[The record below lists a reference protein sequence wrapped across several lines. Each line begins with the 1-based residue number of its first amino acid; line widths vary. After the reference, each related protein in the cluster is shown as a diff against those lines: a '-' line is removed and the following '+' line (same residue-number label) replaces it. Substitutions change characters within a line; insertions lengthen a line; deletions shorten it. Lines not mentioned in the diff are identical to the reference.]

1 MLVAQPSCS
10 QQPRP
15 CFPDAGRGALC
26 RRALARPRPGRSA
39 RMPPR
44 LATAQRIQPS
54 RPLRGGVDGQ
64 RNFVDIAAAWQLSPS
79 SWSTPVLI
87 HRNHSGMLKFLARFE
102 PHIIAVMLAVFA
114 TCDRGRG
121 LFVDSGAND
130 GAWSLMAGVAG
141 CRVIAVEPQPQCTRL
156 LRSAVRVNGLSERV
170 SIHQSILAAR
180 PIETQVPTDRCG
192 GDTQFLPD
200 GRVTT
205 AFGWDER
212 RFNRSLATAP
222 RATVRSASLDDLL
235 QRGRDVPATVDL
247 WHIDTEGAELVVLR
261 SAAAALS
268 AARVRRVLIEVRT
281 DRWVKFGVPQ
291 RAGLAEARQLF
302 SKWRCVNA
310 CSNAPF
316 DWSRSPDAK
325 RDCARR
331 LVNTGVTSIDV
342 YCVHPLAAP
351 VGREPGLRALHEWF
365 AKG

>member
-1 MLVAQPSCS
+1 MLVPEFK
-10 QQPRP
+10 PRVP
-15 CFPDAGRGALC
+15 CYSPGAV
-26 RRALARPRPGRSA
+26 LARSLGRTRSIGSLA

-44 LATAQRIQPS
+44 LATAERTQPS
-54 RPLRGGVDGQ
+54 RPLRGGVDGL

-87 HRNHSGMLKFLARFE
+87 HRNHSGMLEFLARFE

-114 TCDRGRG
+114 TCDRGSG

-170 SIHQSILAAR
+170 SIHQNILAAR
-180 PIETQVPTDRCG
+180 PIQTQVPTDRCG

-281 DRWVKFGVPQ
+281 DGGSSSACHRERAWQ
-291 RAGLAEARQLF
+291 RPGSCFE
-302 SKWRCVNA
+302 
-310 CSNAPF
+310 
-316 DWSRSPDAK
+316 
-325 RDCARR
+325 
-331 LVNTGVTSIDV
+331 TGAAST
-342 YCVHPLAAP
+342 LAATRLLT
-351 VGREPGLRALHEWF
+351 GRGLRTPSATVRADLSRR
-365 AKG
+365 A